1 MNFQNSKNFLADLI
15 WVLNPKEISFWTA
28 AMAMNI
34 IQSTPLDEVLELTK
48 SAQERGTDPLM
59 WAIQL
64 SSSLTSSGVTM
75 PSPEVAELLVS
86 HICWGNN
93 IPLAWKFLEKAL
105 TLRIVPPMLVLA
117 LLSTRSFFCSS
128 SILSL
133 ILRHSIEVKICIFQ
147 FWFKCVRKCVIWFST
162 SYVRVNFVI
171 NRALL
176 MISLF
181 F

>member
-1 MNFQNSKNFLADLI
+1 
-15 WVLNPKEISFWTA
+15 
-28 AMAMNI
+28 MAMNI

-105 TLRIVPPMLVLA
+105 TLRIVPPKLVLA
-117 LLSTRSFFCSS
+117 LLSTRSFFCSL

-133 ILRHSIEVKICIFQ
+133 ILPHSIEVKICIFQ
-147 FWFKCVRKCVIWFST
+147 F
-162 SYVRVNFVI
+162 
-171 NRALL
+171 
-176 MISLF
+176 
-181 F
+181 